1 MVWKMPK
8 LNVEK
13 REQEIYRY
21 LVETAGKGDG
31 ASASE
36 LHSSITGK
44 LGDTVTRQAYYKILD
59 RMVVT
64 GKIEV
69 LREEPKRGRIYGIAP
84 TLNSANPITL
94 DDIYEML
101 PFMATSETLARLVDA
116 QDYYQE
122 NIHTVLRQAAE
133 ALQHEDPVELF
144 FNMLCE
150 MIDLYNH
157 SLVIHNDQELTDKST
172 KSRVEAE
179 YKDLE
184 TVAYRYLSLPRETL
198 QLPSFQLLKRTGLDD
213 QNSED
218 PRRVTYDPDK
228 LRKALRSRIFGETFI
243 REIDVGAYRGTQ
255 GRMQLNV
262 AGSDGSMHAGTLALQ
277 SAGAYVGDLG
287 DVITFNNSIVSVR
300 LSQSL
305 ASQEG
310 VTYMTHSAPFTRQTI
325 DDPSYKGM
333 VLTKAMFPDLTDSE
347 YEHMVRSATDVM
359 QFRVD
364 EEVFSGKAR
373 DLHPPYRQIP
383 KPQVHFR
390 DGTITPQ
397 EREFNHYI
405 RNNAYGEVVR
415 EGIRRERSILDR
427 IIIGRERAP
436 IFAGAVKSTQMRIF
450 GRILNWYIKKGSRN
464 RFGAP
469 LEPNWDIS
477 RAAHISDNEAMTA
490 LMSALPHRE
499 KAEGKYFVTCGVLR
513 QFPSL
518 TEYFNRDRREKTSGI
533 TRTWLQFFEDLKAR
547 ALQENQEWGGDL
559 PYHATVD
566 LADDDFVVMCERTDY
581 VSFYIGHT
589 RGDPAPMIPR
599 YEFLTS
605 LRDETETFNPEKQ
618 QEAAERVDQAIRR
631 IVDALDE
638 AGFQVDRDHN
648 FLSGKTL
655 TKILPSPVQQ
665 AHEESKSL
673 GRKLESELRSIIIS
687 RLIEIRKLRAPA
699 SDLTVRP
706 MSVRSYLERIAP
718 SLREDS
724 NDEIR

>member
-1 MVWKMPK
+1 MPK

-21 LVETAGKGDG
+21 LVENASKRDG

-36 LHSSITGK
+36 LHARITSK

-69 LREEPKRGRIYGIAP
+69 LREETERGRIYGIAP

-101 PFMATSETLARLVDA
+101 PFMATTETLARLVDA

-122 NIHTVLRQAAE
+122 NINTVLRQAAE

-144 FNMLCE
+144 FSMLTE
-150 MIDLYNH
+150 MIDTYNS
-157 SLVIHNDQELTDKST
+157 SLAIHNNQELTDKST
-172 KSRVEAE
+172 RGRVEAE

-184 TVAYRYLSLPRETL
+184 TVAYRYLSLPRNAL
-198 QLPSFQLLKRTGLDD
+198 RLPSFQLLKRTGLDD

-218 PRRVTYDPDK
+218 PRQVTYDPDQ

-243 REIDVGAYRGTQ
+243 CEIDVSANRGTR

-300 LSQSL
+300 LSPDL
-305 ASQEG
+305 ESQEG
-310 VTYMTHSAPFTRQTI
+310 VSYMTHSAPFTRQTI

-333 VLTKAMFPDLTDSE
+333 VLTKAMFPDLADSE

-373 DLHPPYRQIP
+373 DLRPPYRQIP

-397 EREFNHYI
+397 EREFGHYG

-415 EGIRRERSILDR
+415 EGIRRERSILER
-427 IIIGRERAP
+427 IIIGRERSP

-450 GRILNWYIKKGSRN
+450 GRILNWYIKKGSRA
-464 RFGAP
+464 RFSAP
-469 LEPNWDIS
+469 LDPNWDIS

-490 LMSALPHRE
+490 LMSALPHQE
-499 KAEGKYFVTCGVLR
+499 KTEGKYFVTCAVLR

-518 TEYFNRDRREKTSGI
+518 TEFYNMDLRE
-533 TRTWLQFFEDLKAR
+533 RTWLQYFEDRKTH
-547 ALQENQEWGGDL
+547 ALHQHQEWGEDL
-559 PYHATVD
+559 PYYATVD
-566 LADDDFVVMCERTDY
+566 LADDDFVFMCERADY

-589 RGDPAPMIPR
+589 WGDPAPMIPR

-605 LRDETETFNPEKQ
+605 LRDETETFKSEEQ
-618 QEAAERVDQAIRR
+618 QKAAERVDQAIRR
-631 IVDALDE
+631 IVDALDA

-655 TKILPSPVQQ
+655 TKILPGPVQQ

-718 SLREDS
+718 SLQEDS